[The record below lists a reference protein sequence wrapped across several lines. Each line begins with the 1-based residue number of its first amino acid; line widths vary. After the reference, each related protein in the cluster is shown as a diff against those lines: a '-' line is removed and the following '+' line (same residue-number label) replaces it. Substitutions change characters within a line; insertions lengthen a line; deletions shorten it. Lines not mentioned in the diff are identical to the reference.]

1 MAGEPEVLAHWHLL
15 LDDFATSSKD
25 FYSSVGQS
33 LASRQLPAAK
43 TKRVDWSEGGLFSA
57 KREYLRVTRDDLTFD
72 ICAAPYGNGFFFS
85 SWLVTKQGFFA
96 RLATLP
102 MVGPFVRWA
111 FKRITYFAVDTRLMF
126 QESVHRAVTDTI
138 DGIRVAKG
146 LRALSPD
153 ELRPVTNNLLA

>member
-1 MAGEPEVLAHWHLL
+1 MAQDTELLAHWHLL

-25 FYSSVGQS
+25 FYSSVEQA

-96 RLATLP
+96 RLAMLP
-102 MVGPFVRWA
+102 MIGPFVRWA
-111 FKRITYFAVDTRLMF
+111 FKRIT
-126 QESVHRAVTDTI
+126 DTI
-138 DGIRVAKG
+138 DAMRVAKG